1 MDMEAQI
8 VEALKAEFQRQAAET
23 GDALRVGEAA
33 AGRLQVEGAIDL
45 EALAMAVAG
54 AVAGGP

>member
-1 MDMEAQI
+1 MEAQI
-8 VEALKAEFQRQAAET
+8 VAAIRAELQRQAAET
-23 GDALRVGEAA
+23 PGGLSVADGDAS
-33 AGRLQVEGAIDL
+33 RLAVDGQIDL

>member
-1 MDMEAQI
+1 MEAQI
-8 VEALKAEFQRQAAET
+8 AAAVRAELSRQAADSPEALT
-23 GDALRVGEAA
+23 VTDASP
-33 AGRLQVEGAIDL
+33 GRIRVEGPVDL

>member
-1 MDMEAQI
+1 MEAQI
-8 VEALKAEFQRQAAET
+8 VAAIRAERQRQAAET
-23 GDALRVGEAA
+23 PGGLSVADGDAS
-33 AGRLQVEGAIDL
+33 RLAVDGQIDL

>member
-8 VEALKAEFQRQAAET
+8 VDAVRAELSRQAAESGEALRI
-23 GDALRVGEAA
+23 GDAE
-33 AGRLQVEGAIDL
+33 AGRVRIEGLVDL

>member
-1 MDMEAQI
+1 MEAQI
-8 VEALKAEFQRQAAET
+8 VAAIRTELQRQAAEAPGGLSID
-23 GDALRVGEAA
+23 GDAS
-33 AGRLQVEGAIDL
+33 RLAVDGQIDL

>member
-8 VEALKAEFQRQAAET
+8 
-23 GDALRVGEAA
+23 AA
-33 AGRLQVEGAIDL
+33 AVRAELRRQSEEATELSVADGPRGLVLNGPVDL
-45 EALAMAVAG
+45 EALAMAIAG